1 VGMDQIAQG
10 MQETSSAT
18 SEFVEGVQHSQ
29 EAAEGLNRVAG
40 ELQALASRYRV

>member
-1 VGMDQIAQG
+1 
-10 MQETSSAT
+10 MQETSRAT

-40 ELQALASRYRV
+40 ELQGLASRYRV